1 MAWNKRANEEEQ
13 PVRKRMSIAQAAAWT
28 NPVSGDETEQV
39 SVRKAVPEDAEKI
52 YGYLQAMHAVQARKR
67 PDIVDQEDEILSLEE
82 VQEALADPDKD
93 IFVAVNKTDKLVGQ
107 ILCEYEQAGE
117 DAEAGKLVIAN
128 IYVTEDSRR
137 VGIGTQLYNE
147 AYLEAKK
154 KGVQFAELSCWNFD
168 SAGMAFF
175 ERLGFSPL
183 LVTMEKKI
191 GD

>member
-1 MAWNKRANEEEQ
+1 MSYIPMPFVIEQSSRGERSYDIYSRLLKDRIIFLGTEVNDDVANL
-13 PVRKRMSIAQAAAWT
+13 ITAQ
-28 NPVSGDETEQV
+28 
-39 SVRKAVPEDAEKI
+39 
-52 YGYLQAMHAVQARKR
+52 L
-67 PDIVDQEDEILSLEE
+67 LFLESD
-82 VQEALADPDKD
+82 DPDKD

-128 IYVTEDSRR
+128 IYVTEESRR
-137 VGIGTQLYNE
+137 VGIGTKLYNE